1 MDKSQSTH
9 ASTAPAVVP
18 AMSEC
23 SGFSFFDIAVPGRG
37 VRKGP
42 GEMVVDEGKTR
53 GRAENAT

>member
-23 SGFSFFDIAVPGRG
+23 SGFSFFDIVGPGRG
-37 VRKGP
+37 GR
-42 GEMVVDEGKTR
+42 EDQARWWYEGKTR